1 MELKE
6 PSSIEVWVVRVCYM
20 QSILQKQKRLHE
32 HITVFL
38 ALSGINASRVYV
50 NDEDFA
56 PSPLPFDVVGRILNS
71 GFAEDCSVRGLCLL
85 LILPAGAGGRQAH
98 EDLKRVVYHPLQSC
112 KGSNHL
118 FPQKRAPS

>member
-6 PSSIEVWVVRVCYM
+6 PSSIEVWVVRVCHM

-32 HITVFL
+32 HTTVFL

-71 GFAEDCSVRGLCLL
+71 GFAGDCSVRGLCLL
-85 LILPAGAGGRQAH
+85 LILTAGAGGRQAH

-118 FPQKRAPS
+118 FPQKRGPS